1 MSKNTLASGE
11 ITWRISRICDSGACV
26 GVARR
31 GEAVLIG
38 NTNNP
43 EGTVTEFTTDEWR
56 HFLAGVSWVI
66 STQLRDVSVYGLP
79 VRAG

>member
-1 MSKNTLASGE
+1 MSENTPTSGE
-11 ITWRISRICDSGACV
+11 FTWRISRTCDSGACV

-43 EGTVTEFTTDEWR
+43 ENPVAEFTKDEWR
-56 HFLAGVSWVI
+56 QFLAGVKLGDFDAI
-66 STQLRDVSVYGLP
+66 
-79 VRAG
+79 A